1 MSFQNLNNKVLRGYI
16 SSRDINGAYYP
27 QNIQNLIIRNF
38 ASQNNIKLQLSGTEW
53 IIEKSF
59 LMLRSLLREKN
70 DGIIFFS
77 IFQVYENL
85 YKFNKIVN
93 QILSKKKF
101 LAFALENIQIQN
113 KKELIDLENKLKLNK
128 IINSRSFF
136 KKYAK

>member
-77 IFQVYENL
+77 IFQVYENSN
-85 YKFNKIVN
+85 KFNKIIN

-128 IINSRSFF
+128 IINSKSFF

>member
-77 IFQVYENL
+77 IF
-85 YKFNKIVN
+85 KFTKIR
-93 QILSKKKF
+93 ISLTKLLIKF
-101 LAFALENIQIQN
+101 
-113 KKELIDLENKLKLNK
+113 
-128 IINSRSFF
+128 
-136 KKYAK
+136 